1 MDTAA
6 VLSPTVL
13 MPRLLN
19 VLRAG
24 IAALLLAGTPALQAA
39 PDEADTVSEAPAVE
53 RYRELS
59 LALMVAEGASPE
71 WVDALAPGLPSAAP
85 SGALEPPLR
94 IEALQTP
101 LNRIVDQRD
110 TVTEAAR
117 LFRFVIERRGE
128 IDAELQRIAAA
139 HPDEVAA
146 LDPARLAEDA
156 LIARSALSAGIEYS
170 GRDAEPAWV
179 AGLEA
184 YQQETVYLRN
194 MMEYW
199 EFDQEL
205 AAITEQALLD
215 TGTRIEAYQRLLEVD
230 PRLDAFTQHLR
241 AVEHIYR
248 SYGAK
253 VKPPDDP
260 SEDLIREASKVD

>member
-6 VLSPTVL
+6 ILK
-13 MPRLLN
+13 
-19 VLRAG
+19 
-24 IAALLLAGTPALQAA
+24 AALVLAVILVLQPLSAA
-39 PDEADTVSEAPAVE
+39 TGDADTAGKEPAVE

-59 LALMVAEGASPE
+59 LALMVTEGASRE
-71 WVDALAPGLPSAAP
+71 WVDALAPDLPPAAA

-94 IEALQTP
+94 LDALQTP
-101 LNRIVDQRD
+101 LNRIVDQRE
-110 TVTEAAR
+110 TVTGAAR
-117 LFRFVIERRGE
+117 LFRFALDRRDE
-128 IDAELQRIAAA
+128 IDAELQRIAAE

-156 LIARSALSAGIEYS
+156 LIARSALAAGIEYLARNARP
-170 GRDAEPAWV
+170 GWLP
-179 AGLEA
+179 GLEA
-184 YQQETVYLRN
+184 WQQDTVYLRN

-205 AAITEQALLD
+205 AAITDQALLD

-248 SYGAK
+248 SYGTR

-260 SEDLIREASKVD
+260 SEDLIRDASEVD